1 MFKKENTLWR
11 LIYLSLF
18 LIFVIVVIYF
28 IFLNRENVYCEIYPY
43 YKKKVMSNVEVTIAY
58 RKNLIFLEN
67 HHIYQNSNNK
77 IVYIFKKIKG
87 TPILIYAEKDGYFF
101 KNVRVPARD
110 TVLIIL
116 HAEKTLYHGKYR

>member
-1 MFKKENTLWR
+1 MLKKENALWQ

-18 LIFVIVVIYF
+18 LTFVIVITYF

-43 YKKKVMSNVEVTIAY
+43 YKGKIMNNVKVTIAY
-58 RKNLIFLEN
+58 RKNLIFIEN
-67 HHIYQNSNNK
+67 HLIYQNSNNK

-87 TPILIYAEKDGYFF
+87 TPILIHCEKDGYFF
-101 KNVRVPARD
+101 KNVMVPVRE

-116 HAEKTLYHGKYR
+116 HAEKTLYQGKYK